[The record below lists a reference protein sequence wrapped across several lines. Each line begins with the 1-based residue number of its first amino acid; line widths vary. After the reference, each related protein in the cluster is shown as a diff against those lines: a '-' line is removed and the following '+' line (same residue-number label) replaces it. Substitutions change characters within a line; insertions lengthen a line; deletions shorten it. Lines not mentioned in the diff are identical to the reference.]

1 MIRRVFLHIG
11 LPKTGTTYLQSI
23 AWSHQEQLL
32 EHGLLLPGFGPRQ
45 HLWASGVVRG
55 EPRLERRHPNAPHA
69 WSNLLS
75 EVAKWPA
82 TTLISHEF
90 FCGAD
95 REQAAAAVTDLNQA
109 GADEVHLVVTCR
121 ELVELVTARWQE
133 WIKNGATGS
142 IDSYPPSAEF
152 RPEDEWGWGT
162 LDLAEV
168 LDRWAAGLHPER
180 VHVICP
186 PGGSSRPEALWR
198 TFAGIIG
205 VADVRVDTTLAQANP
220 GLGVVQ
226 VETLRRINP
235 HLTTFRRPVDRGVWI
250 RRYLAEGVLAPLG
263 GEPFWPNRERV
274 AELRERSRIGLERV
288 ASSGYDVHGSL
299 DRLRTP
305 DHLPPRR
312 HPTSVTDAEV
322 AEVAVSLVAR
332 LLEDVRDRTS
342 SDAGRGGSPHPGAD
356 SRIRRLA
363 RRVQVRASRAS
374 RR

>member
-1 MIRRVFLHIG
+1 MEL
-11 LPKTGTTYLQSI
+11 I
-23 AWSHQEQLL
+23 A
-32 EHGLLLPGFGPRQ
+32 
-45 HLWASGVVRG
+45 
-55 EPRLERRHPNAPHA
+55 
-69 WSNLLS
+69 
-75 EVAKWPA
+75 
-82 TTLISHEF
+82 
-90 FCGAD
+90 
-95 REQAAAAVTDLNQA
+95 EQAAAAVTDLNQA

-250 RRYLAEGVLAPLG
+250 RRYLAEGVLA
-263 GEPFWPNRERV
+263 R
-274 AELRERSRIGLERV
+274 
-288 ASSGYDVHGSL
+288 
-299 DRLRTP
+299 
-305 DHLPPRR
+305 
-312 HPTSVTDAEV
+312 
-322 AEVAVSLVAR
+322 
-332 LLEDVRDRTS
+332 
-342 SDAGRGGSPHPGAD
+342 
-356 SRIRRLA
+356 
-363 RRVQVRASRAS
+363 
-374 RR
+374 